1 MQLNGVAHFR
11 GMKTFR
17 NSLRWTLCLVPELAF
32 LFAGCVGFCIPKPLF
47 SDPYATVLLD
57 RDGQLLSSRIAA
69 DGQWRFPARDTVP
82 YRFRECLIEFEDRT
96 FYEHPGISAR
106 GLGRAFSQNIR
117 HGEIQSGGSTL
128 TMQLARLSR
137 KNKQRSFWNKG
148 MECLWALHLE
158 CRYTKSELL
167 ALYSAHAP
175 FGGNV
180 VGLEAAAWR
189 YFGRPAAN
197 LSWAEAAS
205 LAILPNAPGMIFP
218 GRNEARFRAKRN
230 RLLVRLKERGIIRSD
245 ELQLALGEPLP
256 GKPVPQP
263 QRATQLLD
271 HSIKLGLAHR
281 FIESTIDSDRQD
293 MLLQVMERYHQQYRG
308 QEIHNMAALVVDLH
322 TNEVLAYVGNTSDL
336 PSGGS
341 EAPVVN
347 CLTAPRSSG
356 SILKPFLY
364 GYALDRGEITPN
376 SLLSDV
382 PTHLSGFAP
391 RNFDQRYDGVVPAH
405 EALARSLNVPM
416 VHLLAKHGV
425 AKFHQELRGLG
436 FRTLFRNPNGYGLTL
451 VLGGAEVR
459 LWDVAQAYG
468 SCARSLLMSQN
479 RIAKQ
484 PMTMRFVRDSSL
496 RGSEPQPNMDAGSI
510 YAMLEAMVEP
520 NRPGAESNWRYLGN
534 GNKVAWKT
542 GTSYGFRDAWSV
554 GMTSRYLVAVWVGNA
569 NGEGRPGLTGI
580 QSAAP
585 ILFEI
590 LGRMP
595 AEPWFSTPFTQM
607 KSLVTCRESGQR
619 MGAHCANPDTILLPQ
634 SCMKV
639 QVCGFHKA
647 LILDAKGEFR
657 VHADC
662 YDPSKVVQRNVF
674 IMPAAEASYYRLRSP
689 DYQNL
694 PPWMPGCAPVEGN
707 SSTIQIVYPRGE
719 SKIKLPR
726 SFSGEQNEL
735 IFQAS
740 HREAGMALYWQ
751 LDGQFLGKTLDFH
764 QLQVLPDTGR
774 HELTV
779 TDLEGKQATV
789 CFVIQ

>member
-1 MQLNGVAHFR
+1 MQLSIVAHFR

-17 NSLRWTLCLVPELAF
+17 SGLRWTLCLVPELTF
-32 LFAGCVGFCIPKPLF
+32 LFAASVGICIPKPLF

-57 RDGQLLSSRIAA
+57 RDGQMLSSRIAA
-69 DGQWRFPARDTVP
+69 DGQWRFPAREKVP

-106 GLGRAFSQNIR
+106 GLGRALSQNLR

-167 ALYSAHAP
+167 AMYSAHAP

-205 LAILPNAPGMIFP
+205 LAILPNAPGLIFP
-218 GRNEARFRAKRN
+218 GRNEDRFRAKRN
-230 RLLVRLKERGIIRSD
+230 RLLVRLKERGIIKPD

-263 QRATQLLD
+263 HRATQLLD
-271 HSIKLGLAHR
+271 HAVKLGMAHR
-281 FIESTIDSDRQD
+281 FIESTIDRNRQD
-293 MLLQVMERYHQQYRG
+293 MVLQVLGRYHEQYRG
-308 QEIHNMAALVVDLH
+308 QEIHNMAAMVVDLH

-336 PSGGS
+336 STGGS

-356 SILKPFLY
+356 SILKPLLY
-364 GYALDRGEITPN
+364 GYALDRGEISPN

-405 EALARSLNVPM
+405 EALARSLNVPF
-416 VHLLAKHGV
+416 VHLLARHGV
-425 AKFHQELRGLG
+425 PRFHQELRGLG
-436 FRTLFRNPNGYGLTL
+436 FKTLFRNPSGYGLTL

-459 LWDVAQAYG
+459 LWDIAQAYG
-468 SCARSLLMSQN
+468 SCARTLLKSQN
-479 RIAKQ
+479 RIAKGS
-484 PMTMRFVRDSSL
+484 RALHFAVDSSIW
-496 RGSEPQPNMDAGSI
+496 GNEPDPGMEAGSI

-520 NRPGAESNWRYLGN
+520 GRPGAESNWRYLGN

-569 NGEGRPGLTGI
+569 DGEGRPGLTGI

-595 AEPWFSTPFTQM
+595 AEPWFPTPFSQM
-607 KSLVTCRESGQR
+607 KSLVLCHESGQR
-619 MGAHCANPDTILLPQ
+619 MGPHCVHPDTILLPRTCAQ
-634 SCMKV
+634 LAACR
-639 QVCGFHKA
+639 FHRD
-647 LILDAKGEFR
+647 LILDESAKFR

-662 YDPSKVVQRNVF
+662 YNPSKVVHQTAFVL
-674 IMPAAEASYYRLRSP
+674 PPAEASYYRLRSP
-689 DYQNL
+689 HYQNL
-694 PPWMPGCAPVEGN
+694 PPWMPGCAPVDGTT
-707 SSTIQIVYPRGE
+707 SAIQIVYPRAE
-719 SKIKLPR
+719 SKIMSPR
-726 SFSGEQNEL
+726 TFSGDQNEL
-735 IFQAS
+735 VFQAS
-740 HREAGMALYWQ
+740 HRDAGMALYWQ
-751 LDGQFLGKTLDFH
+751 LDGNYIGKTLDFH
-764 QLQVLPDTGR
+764 QLQALPDTGW

-779 TDLEGKQATV
+779 TDAEGREARVQ
-789 CFVIQ
+789 FVVR

>member
-1 MQLNGVAHFR
+1 
-11 GMKTFR
+11 MKTIR
-17 NSLRWTLCLVPELAF
+17 KGLRWAWRLLPESAF
-32 LFAGCVGFCIPKPLF
+32 LFALLVGLSIPQPLF
-47 SDPYATVLLD
+47 SDPYATVVLD
-57 RDGQLLSSRIAA
+57 RDGHMLASRIAA
-69 DGQWRFPARDTVP
+69 DGQWRFPSREVVP
-82 YRFRECLIEFEDRT
+82 FRFRECLIEFEDRS
-96 FYEHPGISAR
+96 FYQHPGISAR
-106 GLGRAFSQNIR
+106 GLGRALSQNVR

-128 TMQLARLSR
+128 TMQLARLAR
-137 KNKQRSFWNKG
+137 KGRERSFWNKG

-158 CRYTKSELL
+158 CRYSKDELL
-167 ALYSAHAP
+167 AMYAAHAP

-230 RLLVRLKERGIIRSD
+230 RLLVRLQQRGMLRSD
-245 ELQLALGEPLP
+245 ELQLALSEPLP

-263 QRATQLLD
+263 HRATQLLD
-271 HSIKLGLAHR
+271 HAVQWGMAHR
-281 FIESTIDSDRQD
+281 FVETTIDGNRQD
-293 MLLQVMERYHQQYRG
+293 MVLQILGRYHEQYRG
-308 QEIHNMAALVVDLH
+308 QEIHNMAAMVVDIH

-341 EAPVVN
+341 EAPMVN

-356 SILKPFLY
+356 SILKPLLF
-364 GYALDRGEITPN
+364 GYALDGGEITPN

-436 FRTLFRNPNGYGLTL
+436 FRTLFRHPSGYGLTL

-459 LWDVAQAYG
+459 LWDVAQAYS
-468 SCARSLLMSQN
+468 SCARSVLKSER
-479 RIAKQ
+479 RIPKQ
-484 PMTMRFVRDSSL
+484 SVALHFL
-496 RGSEPQPNMDAGSI
+496 RQYNPRVVEPDPGMDAGSI

-520 NRPGAESNWRYLGN
+520 GRPGAESNWRYLGN

-554 GMTSRYLVAVWVGNA
+554 GLTSRYLVAVWVGNA
-569 NGEGRPGLTGI
+569 DGEGRPGLTGI

-595 AEPWFSTPFTQM
+595 SEPWFPKPYSQM
-607 KSLVTCRESGQR
+607 ESLVLCRESGQR
-619 MGAHCANPDTILLPQ
+619 FGPHCLHPDTMELPK
-634 SCMKV
+634 SCI
-639 QVCGFHKA
+639 QVAACGFHQDV
-647 LILDAKGEFR
+647 ILDASAKFR

-662 YDPSKVVQRNVF
+662 YDPSKVQHRTAFVL
-674 IMPAAEASYYRLRSP
+674 PPAEASYYRLRSP

-694 PPWMPGCAPVEGN
+694 PPWLPGCAPVDAA
-707 SSTIQIVYPRGE
+707 SVLHIVYPRPE
-719 SKIKLPR
+719 SKINLPR

-735 IFQAS
+735 VFQAS

-751 LDGQFLGKTLDFH
+751 LDGQYLGKTIDFH
-764 QLQVLPDTGR
+764 QLQVLPDTGK

-779 TDLEGKQATV
+779 VDVEGKQASV
-789 CFVIQ
+789 RFVVR